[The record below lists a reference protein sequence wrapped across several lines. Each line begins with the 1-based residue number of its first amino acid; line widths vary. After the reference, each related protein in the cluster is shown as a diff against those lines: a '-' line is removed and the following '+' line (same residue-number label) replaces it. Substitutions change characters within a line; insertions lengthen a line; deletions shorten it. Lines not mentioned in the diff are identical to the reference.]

1 LYRVNPP
8 LIRLIAAAPVVLLH
22 PKNHVGYY
30 DGPISPTVR
39 VEFMAG
45 KEFMDTN
52 GKRSLWLLTAARW
65 ACIPLSL
72 LGGML
77 CFLWARTLYGTLA
90 GIMALVLWT
99 FSPTLLAFG
108 HLITPDMGATA
119 LGVAAA
125 YAFWRWLCAPS
136 APRLVVAGIVMGLAE
151 LCKTTWIILFVLWP
165 IEWFAFRLLQRPRP
179 IRFFRREWLGV
190 IVILALAVWVINL
203 GYCFERSFKRLGDY
217 QFVSRTLTGAARSPN
232 SAATGNR
239 FAGTWLGHIR
249 VPLPENYVSGIDIQK
264 SEFDEHLWSYLN
276 GRWRHGGWWYY
287 YLFALLIKVPI
298 GAWALGLIALT
309 VCFVKRGYRSTPGN
323 ELCVLLPFVAVLFL
337 VSSQTGF
344 NHHLRYVLPIFPF
357 MFIWASKVARSLE
370 FGHKRLALIVGA
382 ALAWSIGSSLWVY
395 PHSLSY
401 FNELVGGPMGGHYH
415 LSNSNT
421 DWGQDLLNLRRWLD
435 KHPEATPLHLAY
447 DLPLIDPK
455 MAGIESQPVP
465 IGPQSSRAASVEPPD
480 LGPLPGWYAVSVNKL
495 HNMERDYDYF
505 LDFRPVGY
513 AGYSIYIYHITP
525 EQADAARK
533 KYGMAKRSAG
543 PAPSTHAVGGN

>member
-45 KEFMDTN
+45 KEFLDAN
-52 GKRSLWLLTAARW
+52 GGRSLWLMTAARW
-65 ACIPLSL
+65 ACIPLAL

-77 CFLWARTLYGTLA
+77 CFIWARELYGTLA
-90 GIMALVLWT
+90 GIMAMTLWT

-119 LGVAAA
+119 LGLAAA

-136 APRLVVAGIVMGLAE
+136 VARMIIAGLVMGLAE
-151 LCKTTWIILFVLWP
+151 LCKTTWIILFLLWP
-165 IEWFAFRLLQRPRP
+165 MEWLAFRLLQRPRP
-179 IRFFRREWLGV
+179 LRFFRREWLGV

-217 QFVSRTLTGAARSPN
+217 QFVSRTLTGVARSPN
-232 SAATGNR
+232 SAVTGNR

-276 GRWRHGGWWYY
+276 GQWRHGGWWYY

-309 VCFVKRGYRSTPGN
+309 VCFMKRGYRSTFGN
-323 ELCVLLPFVAVLFL
+323 ELCVLLPFVAVLGL

-344 NHHLRYVLPIFPF
+344 DHHMRYVLPIFPF
-357 MFIWASKVARSLE
+357 AIIWVSKVARSVIMR
-370 FGHKRLALIVGA
+370 HRAIMIVGGA
-382 ALAWSIGSSLWVY
+382 ALGWFIISSVSVF

-401 FNELVGGPMGGHYH
+401 FNELAGGPRRGSYYLG
-415 LSNSNT
+415 NSNA
-421 DWGQDLLNLRRWLD
+421 DWGQDMLYLKSWYD
-435 KHPEATPLHLAY
+435 KNPQARPLYLAADAPFVTPEM
-447 DLPLIDPK
+447 I
-455 MAGIESQPVP
+455 GINCEPIPVP
-465 IGPQSSRAASVEPPD
+465 VASRRAQSHDAIGRTLP
-480 LGPLPGWYAVSVNKL
+480 PGWYIVSVNQL
-495 HNMERDYDYF
+495 HAKDHGYDYF
-505 LDFRPVGY
+505 RTLKPVAWVGY
-513 AGYSIYIYHITP
+513 TLPVYHLTG
-525 EQADAARK
+525 E
-533 KYGMAKRSAG
+533 AKR
-543 PAPSTHAVGGN
+543 NR